1 MRANRSTLSSAGRA
15 VTTLIRPYST
25 VTFFTNA
32 PDRLARRRETA
43 GAKPGT
49 ASRRECI
56 AYPFDPRGLKAIEQH
71 NVEPAGPVLLS
82 PQVVARPCDNPR
94 PFANIHAVTRAAEF
108 F

>member
-43 GAKPGT
+43 GARPGT

-56 AYPFDPRGLKAIEQH
+56 AYPFDPRGLKAIEEH
-71 NVEPAGPVLLS
+71 NVEPAGLFPLAPPLLR
-82 PQVVARPCDNPR
+82 RPGADPR
-94 PFANIHAVTRAAEF
+94 LFAGIHALSGAPHV
-108 F
+108 